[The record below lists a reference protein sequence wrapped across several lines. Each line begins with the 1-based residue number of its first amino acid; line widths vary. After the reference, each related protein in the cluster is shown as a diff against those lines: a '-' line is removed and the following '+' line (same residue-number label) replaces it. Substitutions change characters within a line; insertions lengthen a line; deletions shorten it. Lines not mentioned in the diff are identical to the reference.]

1 MMKKIAL
8 IVLAAGSVAL
18 SGCGSKSKSTA
29 NLKTPVDSLSY
40 AIGISVGSSFAQ
52 NDIKEISPD
61 ALAAAVEDVMSKD
74 SSRAMM
80 TPQIA
85 QGVIQMYMM
94 KQFDLKH
101 EKDIQAGKDFM
112 VKNASKPGV
121 DTMHV
126 TYSEQ
131 MPDGTTIQ
139 KSAVMQYEVI
149 TKGTG
154 VSPLE
159 TDMVKVNYTG
169 TLSDGTKFDSSYD
182 RKKPETFRLN
192 GVIRGWTA
200 GLQKMTVG
208 SKYKFYIPSELAY
221 GRFGRNPVIP
231 PYATLV
237 FEVELL
243 GIEAPAAAPAAK

>member
-18 SGCGSKSKSTA
+18 SGCGSKSNSSA
-29 NLKTPVDSLSY
+29 NLKTDVDSLSY

-52 NDIKEISPD
+52 NDIKEISAD
-61 ALAAAVEDVMSKD
+61 ALAAAVEDVVSQD
-74 SSRAMM
+74 SSRAIM
-80 TPQIA
+80 TPQVA
-85 QGVIQMYMM
+85 QSVIQNYMM

-101 EKDIQAGKDFM
+101 EKEIQAAKDFM

-121 DTMHV
+121 DTMTV
-126 TYSEQ
+126 SYSE
-131 MPDGTTIQ
+131 PTSDGNNTQ

-154 VSPLE
+154 VSPKE
-159 TDMVKVNYTG
+159 TDMVKVHYTG
-169 TLSDGTKFDSSYD
+169 TLADGTKFDSSYD
-182 RKKPETFRLN
+182 RKEPASFRLN

-200 GLQKMTVG
+200 GLQKMNVG

-221 GRFGRNPVIP
+221 GRFGRQPVIP
-231 PYATLV
+231 PYAVLV

-243 GIEAPAAAPAAK
+243 SIEAPAPAGK

>member
-18 SGCGSKSKSTA
+18 SGCGSKSKSSA
-29 NLKTPVDSLSY
+29 NLKTDVDSLSY

-52 NDIKEISPD
+52 NDISEISPE

-74 SSRAMM
+74 SSRAVM

-85 QGVIQMYMM
+85 QVVIQSYMM

-101 EKDIQAGKDFM
+101 EKEIQAAKDFM

-121 DTMHV
+121 DTMNV
-126 TYSEQ
+126 AYLD
-131 MPDGTTIQ
+131 MNADGTGKQ
-139 KSAVMQYEVI
+139 KTAVMQYEVI

-154 VSPLE
+154 VTPAE
-159 TDMVKVNYTG
+159 TDMVKVHYTG
-169 TLSDGTKFDSSYD
+169 TLADGTKFDSSYD
-182 RKKPETFRLN
+182 RKAPASFRLN

-221 GRFGRNPVIP
+221 GRFGRQPLIP
-231 PYATLV
+231 PYAVLV
-237 FEVELL
+237 FEIELL
-243 GIEAPAAAPAAK
+243 SIEAPAPEGK

>member
-1 MMKKIAL
+1 MKKIAL

-18 SGCGSKSKSTA
+18 SGCGSKSKSSA
-29 NLKTPVDSLSY
+29 NLKTDVDSLSY

-52 NDIKEISPD
+52 NDIKEISAD

-74 SSRAMM
+74 SSRAVM

-85 QGVIQMYMM
+85 QSVIQNYMM

-101 EKDIQAGKDFM
+101 EKEIQAAKDFM

-121 DTMHV
+121 DTMTV
-126 TYSEQ
+126 SYTE
-131 MPDGTTIQ
+131 PGADGNGIQ

-154 VSPLE
+154 VTPTE
-159 TDMVKVNYTG
+159 TDMVKVHYTG
-169 TLSDGTKFDSSYD
+169 TLADGTKFDSSYD
-182 RKKPETFRLN
+182 RKEPASFRLN

-200 GLQKMTVG
+200 GLQKMNVG

-221 GRFGRNPVIP
+221 GRFGRQPVIP
-231 PYATLV
+231 PYAVLV

-243 GIEAPAAAPAAK
+243 SIEAPAPAGK